1 MLLREAGF
9 SKVFCSDVEPKRLE
23 MVQKFGGIP
32 VITGQ
37 TRFVLLQVSVT
48 SLL

>member
-1 MLLREAGF
+1 
-9 SKVFCSDVEPKRLE
+9 

-48 SLL
+48 SLLLAVVYQIFLPTNTGDKAVP